1 MQKEKKNPNDVKKVE
16 PMKKPVPVRMEDF
29 RTGLNDLTI
38 RSELPPYILEILLRE
53 YLTGVQTVA
62 RREYEDSRREWER
75 ACTGRENT
83 GEGKANG

>member
-1 MQKEKKNPNDVKKVE
+1 MQKEKKNQNEGKKRE
-16 PMKKPVPVRMEDF
+16 QIRKPVPVRMEDF
-29 RTGLNDLTI
+29 RIGLNDLTV

-62 RREYEDSRREWER
+62 RREYEDSRKEWER
-75 ACTGRENT
+75 ACAGRENA